1 MPLTPEQIAQMDSI
15 SGLAGNA
22 PSSGLSPDMI
32 ARMDTVT
39 GLGKPQPKGY
49 LESAAQ
55 GGGSAIAKRGIG
67 IMQLA
72 EDVGVPVHSL
82 FGVDKPTFDKA
93 TSDATKAEN
102 TAAQGTG
109 FTGGLTGIIADPVN
123 FMLPS
128 GGAIQGGNMLQKMFA
143 AAKLGAK
150 YGAVSGATSG
160 LEEGQGRIEATG
172 MGAGLGAAFGA
183 AVPPIAAGL
192 KATVVNP
199 VKNLASGYMD
209 KAILNEAIKTGE
221 LVKSNLSP
229 ALQKVYDRL
238 RADYPDDVEFAKAL
252 NSYASKQGQTL
263 LEAGGGRVAN
273 LAEGAAQFPSGGAKT
288 GEFFKDATLQAPE
301 KIKTTV
307 AKNIS
312 PSTQYYETLDD
323 MVAKGREAAK
333 PLYQDFYNFNK
344 DGINSPLINK
354 ILATPE
360 GKGALGEAVKDVQN
374 EMARV
379 AKPDPEL
386 TAIAKELSD
395 IGLMDA
401 QQGGVAKGLS
411 PKTLDY
417 VKRSMDKTIER
428 AYRTGDAA
436 EGARIKNL
444 KNAFVGELDSLDKSG
459 SYAKARAVA
468 GDYLGNKEAMDA
480 GKSILTDDAELV
492 ARNFANMG
500 KAEKD
505 SYKVGVVKAI
515 RDKIESTADGRNV
528 ASLFDK
534 PATRKKL
541 ESILGSK
548 EYTKLLDDAFATDNL
563 FKLRNQIVGNSRTA
577 QRQIAAG
584 EFDDIGQEIVTDII
598 NHGVKKTAFNK
609 VVEAVSRRFNGLS
622 DKTAEEVA
630 SILYEQ
636 DPKKK
641 YQIVKALTN
650 QMNNT
655 GDKLRSTQAAQK
667 LQAYFTIDGAM
678 KAVKQKGAE
687 LLTNQSG
694 VASNP

>member
-1 MPLTPEQIAQMDSI
+1 MDLSQYSDEQLKA
-15 SGLAGNA
+15 LAGLGGDANNDL
-22 PSSGLSPDMI
+22 SSYSDEDLMKVAG
-32 ARMDTVT
+32 V
-39 GLGKPQPKGY
+39 QPEKGY

-67 IMQLA
+67 MMQLA
-72 EDVGVPVHSL
+72 EDVGVPVHKL
-82 FGVDKPTFDKA
+82 FGVDKAAFDKA
-93 TSDATKAEN
+93 ASNATKAEN
-102 TAAQGTG
+102 AAAQGTG
-109 FTGGLTGIIADPVN
+109 ITGGLTGIIADPVN

-128 GGAIQGGNMLQKMFA
+128 GGAIQGGNMLQKMVA
-143 AAKLGAK
+143 AGKLGAK
-150 YGAVSGATSG
+150 YGAVSGATSA

-199 VKNLASGYMD
+199 IKNLASGYMD
-209 KAILNEAIKTGE
+209 KAILNEAVKTGE

-229 ALQKVYDRL
+229 ALQKVYDRF
-238 RADYPDDVEFAKAL
+238 RADFPDDAEFAKAL

-301 KIKTTV
+301 KIKATV

-312 PSTQYYETLDD
+312 PNTQYYETLDD
-323 MVAKGREAAK
+323 MVKKGREAAK
-333 PLYQDFYNFNK
+333 PLYNDAFKFNQSV
-344 DGINSPLINK
+344 DSPVISK
-354 ILATPE
+354 ILDTPE
-360 GKGALGEAVKDVQN
+360 GKKALGEAVENVRN
-374 EMARV
+374 EMSLV

-386 TAIAKELSD
+386 TALAKELSD
-395 IGLMDA
+395 IGLMDS
-401 QQGGVAKGLS
+401 QKGGVAKGL
-411 PKTLDY
+411 KLKALDE
-417 VKRSMDKTIER
+417 VKKAFDITIKKAIRDGDAGQITRIGNLKRGLVAEIDNLDKT
-428 AYRTGDAA
+428 G
-436 EGARIKNL
+436 L
-444 KNAFVGELDSLDKSG
+444 
-459 SYAKARAVA
+459 YAKARATS
-468 GDYLGNKEAMDA
+468 GDYLSNKEAMDA
-480 GKSILTDDAELV
+480 GKSILTDDAELI
-492 ARNFANMG
+492 AKRFAGMG
-500 KAEKD
+500 KTEKE

-548 EYTKLLDDAFATDNL
+548 EYTRLLDDAFATDNL

-577 QRQIAAG
+577 QRQIASG
-584 EFDDIGQEIVTDII
+584 EFDDIGNEIVKDVIE
-598 NHGVKKTAFNK
+598 HGAKGAAYKKAISLMKAKFQ
-609 VVEAVSRRFNGLS
+609 GLS

-630 SILYEQ
+630 NILYEQ

-650 QMNNT
+650 QMNNS

-667 LQAYFTIDGAM
+667 LQAYFTLDGAM